1 MVKLDVPS
9 RTAGVLGLLAV
20 LVAAGA
26 GLARASALASAPGLA
41 LVAGGTLAG
50 LLLAFTPGE
59 IVGAF
64 RAAVVPPPDRRSA
77 ALVWSAAARNAWLLS
92 AVGALAGFVSVL
104 ASDPGSLARVLAGMG
119 ERAAGVALGAL
130 TAVVSALV
138 ALSFS
143 AGVGP
148 KPPAVAAASP
158 SVLQRGLGFV
168 VLLALFAW
176 PLASRGTEQFQPL
189 AWLLHPPAVL
199 VTLGGALALALYLRE
214 IGRGA
219 SVVAGLAGSGTI
231 ATLLG
236 VVLALRGF
244 ATVRIEDVAGG
255 IMLAVSSG
263 VRRAPRPP
271 GDRPAAPRPRPAR
284 TGGEPPAVVLWV
296 AVAFPLLV
304 IAVVVLAVILV
315 MVPMERPAG

>member
-1 MVKLDVPS
+1 MAKLDIPP
-9 RTAGVLGLLAV
+9 RAAGVLGLLAV

-26 GLARASALASAPGLA
+26 GLARAAALASVPGLA

-64 RAAVVPPPDRRSA
+64 RAAVVPPPDRRAA
-77 ALVWSAAARNAWLLS
+77 ALVWTAAARNAWLLS
-92 AVGALAGFVSVL
+92 ATGALAGFVSVL
-104 ASDPGSLARVLAGMG
+104 ASDPGSLARVLAGLG

-138 ALSFS
+138 ALSLS
-143 AGVGP
+143 SVAGP
-148 KPPAVAAASP
+148 KPRVAAASP
-158 SVLQRGLGFV
+158 SVGQRGVGFV

-176 PLASRGTEQFQPL
+176 PLASPGSEQFQPL

-214 IGRGA
+214 TGRGA
-219 SVVAGLAGSGTI
+219 AVVAGLAGSGTI
-231 ATLLG
+231 AALLG
-236 VVLALRGF
+236 IVLALHGF
-244 ATVRIEDVAGG
+244 ATVRVEDVAGG

-263 VRRAPRPP
+263 YVALFGLLAIGLPLL
-271 GDRPAAPRPRPAR
+271 DRDLRE
-284 TGGEPPAVVLWV
+284 GGEPPAVARWV
-296 AVAFPLLV
+296 AVAFSLLV